1 MRKIIGIKIC
11 SIILTVFVCF
21 FSSNICFAD
30 NVVTVKL
37 DGQPVVFDVSPQIIN
52 DRTMI
57 PMRKI
62 FELFGATINWDQN
75 TKTVTSTKGG
85 TTVTLTI
92 DNPNMN
98 VNGNVVTLDTPACI
112 VDNRTLVPVRA
123 VAEAFQT
130 EVGWDENSKTVFIE
144 SEDGYKK
151 AARSRAYEQLKKYLL
166 ANGNKKCFNWWKST
180 YSTYYSYGV
189 YSPESELIEFV
200 VVMPETLNY
209 TVDEGN
215 LRYRSFM
222 QHDAAVQL
230 FIYKDKAPT
239 VYCKLARDDRLVL
252 TGTFYSKFSITSTS
266 SSSGVKMGKE
276 QYTYIF
282 DIKEY
287 LRVIQAG
294 LNKCRYGISS
304 FNIKPSIY
312 LSDFGVDAS
321 DVYLGL
327 SN

>member
-1 MRKIIGIKIC
+1 M
-11 SIILTVFVCF
+11 
-21 FSSNICFAD
+21 
-30 NVVTVKL
+30 
-37 DGQPVVFDVSPQIIN
+37 
-52 DRTMI
+52 
-57 PMRKI
+57 
-62 FELFGATINWDQN
+62 
-75 TKTVTSTKGG
+75 
-85 TTVTLTI
+85 
-92 DNPNMN
+92 
-98 VNGNVVTLDTPACI
+98 
-112 VDNRTLVPVRA
+112 
-123 VAEAFQT
+123 
-130 EVGWDENSKTVFIE
+130 
-144 SEDGYKK
+144 
-151 AARSRAYEQLKKYLL
+151 
-166 ANGNKKCFNWWKST
+166 
-180 YSTYYSYGV
+180 
-189 YSPESELIEFV
+189 IEFV
-200 VVMPETLNY
+200 VVDPERLNY
-209 TVDEGN
+209 TVDTGN

-252 TGTFYSKFSITSTS
+252 TGTFYSKFAITSTS

-294 LNKCRYGISS
+294 LNKCRGVISS

>member
-1 MRKIIGIKIC
+1 MKKIISIKIC
-11 SIILTVFVCF
+11 SILLTVFTCF
-21 FSSNICFAD
+21 LSTNICFAD
-30 NVVTVKL
+30 NIITVKL

-52 DRTMI
+52 DRTMV

-85 TTVTLTI
+85 IAVSLTI

-123 VAEAFQT
+123 IAEAFQT

-166 ANGNKKCFNWWKST
+166 ANGNKKYYSWRKSG
-180 YSTYYSYGV
+180 YLTYYTYGV

-200 VVMPETLNY
+200 VVDPERLNY
-209 TVDEGN
+209 TVDTGN

-252 TGTFYSKFSITSTS
+252 TGTFYSKFAITSTS

-294 LNKCRYGISS
+294 LNKCRGAIRS